1 MKQSAFGNEYYPPET
16 AQKAPKFDAR
26 TKYELLQC
34 SFVEEN
40 LIKHPTMHVV
50 RAVKMPNL
58 LNETWT
64 DYCLLITSNLYTI
77 TAIKTKVD
85 CLPDN
90 NNFMPATYRCSI
102 LNKQCKVIERLGQI
116 ASKNIFNLFANGK
129 FK

>member
-1 MKQSAFGNEYYPPET
+1 MKQSAFGNDYYPTKTIQKTPEL
-16 AQKAPKFDAR
+16 DAR

-34 SFVEEN
+34 SFIEEN
-40 LIKHPTMHVV
+40 LIKYPAMHVV

-90 NNFMPATYRCSI
+90 NNFIPATYHCAIS
-102 LNKQCKVIERLGQI
+102 NKQCKVIERLGQI
-116 ASKNIFNLFANGK
+116 ASKNIYNLFAVGN